1 MIDCRE
7 IQILDSSFDLTNT
20 VDQNTELK
28 KENKLLIYL
37 GLSALI
43 LLIGMGI
50 YLMKE
55 EKNKKLDRQ
64 LS

>member
-20 VDQNTELK
+20 VAQNTELK
-28 KENKLLIYL
+28 KENKLLVYI
-37 GLSALI
+37 GLSTLM
-43 LLIGMGI
+43 LLIGLSI

-55 EKNKKLDRQ
+55 EKNKNLIDN
-64 LS
+64 

>member
-20 VDQNTELK
+20 VAHNTELK
-28 KENKLLIYL
+28 KENRLLVYI

-50 YLMKE
+50 YLIKE